1 MGTIKLE
8 GSSQTMATIVSNYFL
23 DEYMPNANGEFVKI
37 YLYLLRALSSP
48 DMDISICHIAD
59 IFNHTEKD
67 VVRALRYWEQ
77 IGLLD
82 LKFDSNKMLTNIK
95 MKPLITDYTTTDG
108 SNIEIS
114 TFAAPKS
121 QPVAHIHNE
130 MTDSHRNNELTGNR
144 INSEMSNNHMDND
157 LAGNHINN
165 KMTNNHMDNNLAG
178 NRINNDLSNNYM
190 NNDLADNHISS
201 EMSANHMDNEVTINH
216 MVNKM
221 PDSYMNNNI
230 ATANMNT
237 DNMASDN
244 ISSDKASATLKAF
257 NMAQPDFTKKVY
269 TANEIS
275 SFNEKSEVVEFMY
288 IAQKLLGKTLSASD
302 VNTLLFFYDVLG
314 FDSDL
319 IVYLLEYAI
328 SNNHRQMRYIEKT
341 AISWANEGIDTVD
354 KAKAS
359 TELYSSRCYPVLK
372 AFGISGRNPG
382 AGEKALIIKWTD
394 SYGFPMDIVLDA
406 CNRTMNTIHQPSFEY
421 ADSILTK
428 WKEKGIRTLSDVKVL
443 DGEHQKNKA
452 AYKKNQTDNNETSAK
467 PKNSFNNFNQRTYN
481 YESLEKELLNNV

>member
-1 MGTIKLE
+1 MKGIDTEMGTIKLE

-82 LKFDSNKMLTNIK
+82 LKFDSNKVLTNIK

-121 QPVAHIHNE
+121 QPVARIHNE
-130 MTDSHRNNELTGNR
+130 MTDNHRNSALTDNHRNSALTSNRMDSELPV
-144 INSEMSNNHMDND
+144 NHMDND
-157 LAGNHINN
+157 NIN
-165 KMTNNHMDNNLAG
+165 TDN
-178 NRINNDLSNNYM
+178 I
-190 NNDLADNHISS
+190 
-201 EMSANHMDNEVTINH
+201 
-216 MVNKM
+216 
-221 PDSYMNNNI
+221 
-230 ATANMNT
+230 NT
-237 DNMASDN
+237 DNMAPDN
-244 ISSDKASATLKAF
+244 IPSDKASATLKSF
-257 NMAQPDFTKKVY
+257 NMAQPDFSKKVY

-382 AGEKALIIKWTD
+382 AGEKALIVKWTD

-428 WKEKGIRTLSDVKVL
+428 WKEKGIRTLSDVKLL

>member
-1 MGTIKLE
+1 MKGIDTEMGTIKLE

-82 LKFDSNKMLTNIK
+82 LKFDSNKVLTNIK

-121 QPVAHIHNE
+121 QPVARIHNE
-130 MTDSHRNNELTGNR
+130 MTDSHRNNVLTDNHRNSALTSNRMDSELPV
-144 INSEMSNNHMDND
+144 NHMDND
-157 LAGNHINN
+157 
-165 KMTNNHMDNNLAG
+165 
-178 NRINNDLSNNYM
+178 
-190 NNDLADNHISS
+190 
-201 EMSANHMDNEVTINH
+201 
-216 MVNKM
+216 
-221 PDSYMNNNI
+221 
-230 ATANMNT
+230 NMNT
-237 DNMASDN
+237 DNITTDNMAPDN
-244 ISSDKASATLKAF
+244 IPSDKASATLKSF
-257 NMAQPDFTKKVY
+257 NMAQPDFSKKVY

-382 AGEKALIIKWTD
+382 AGEKALIVKWTD

-452 AYKKNQTDNNETSAK
+452 AYKKNQTDNNETSAR

>member
-82 LKFDSNKMLTNIK
+82 LKFDSNKVLTNIK

-121 QPVAHIHNE
+121 QPVTRIHNE
-130 MTDSHRNNELTGNR
+130 MAGSHRNSELTDGNIHSELTGN
-144 INSEMSNNHMDND
+144 
-157 LAGNHINN
+157 HIENE
-165 KMTNNHMDNNLAG
+165 L
-178 NRINNDLSNNYM
+178 
-190 NNDLADNHISS
+190 
-201 EMSANHMDNEVTINH
+201 SANHMDN
-216 MVNKM
+216 
-221 PDSYMNNNI
+221 D
-230 ATANMNT
+230 NMNA
-237 DNMASDN
+237 DNMAPDD
-244 ISSDKASATLKAF
+244 ISSGNASGTLKSF
-257 NMAQPDFTKKVY
+257 NMAQPDFSKKVY

-275 SFNEKSEVVEFMY
+275 SFNTKSEVVEFMY

-302 VNTLLFFYDVLG
+302 VNTLLYFYDVLG

-382 AGEKALIIKWTD
+382 AGEKALIVKWTD

-428 WKEKGIRTLSDVKVL
+428 WKEKGIRTLSDVKLL

>member
-82 LKFDSNKMLTNIK
+82 LKFDSNKVLTNIK

-121 QPVAHIHNE
+121 QPVARIHNE
-130 MTDSHRNNELTGNR
+130 MTDSHRNNVLTDNHRNSALTSNRMDSELPVNHMD
-144 INSEMSNNHMDND
+144 SELPVNHMDND
-157 LAGNHINN
+157 
-165 KMTNNHMDNNLAG
+165 
-178 NRINNDLSNNYM
+178 
-190 NNDLADNHISS
+190 
-201 EMSANHMDNEVTINH
+201 
-216 MVNKM
+216 
-221 PDSYMNNNI
+221 
-230 ATANMNT
+230 NMNT
-237 DNMASDN
+237 DNITTDNMAPDN
-244 ISSDKASATLKAF
+244 IPSDKASATLKSF
-257 NMAQPDFTKKVY
+257 NMAQPDFSKKVY

-382 AGEKALIIKWTD
+382 AGEKALIVKWTD

-452 AYKKNQTDNNETSAK
+452 AYKKNQTDNNETSAR

>member
-82 LKFDSNKMLTNIK
+82 LKFDSNKVLTNIK
-95 MKPLITDYTTTDG
+95 MKPLITDYMTTDG

-121 QPVAHIHNE
+121 QPVARIHNE
-130 MTDSHRNNELTGNR
+130 MTDSHRNNVLTDNHRNSALTNNRMDSELPVNHMDG
-144 INSEMSNNHMDND
+144 ELPVNHMDND
-157 LAGNHINN
+157 NIN
-165 KMTNNHMDNNLAG
+165 TDN
-178 NRINNDLSNNYM
+178 I
-190 NNDLADNHISS
+190 
-201 EMSANHMDNEVTINH
+201 T
-216 MVNKM
+216 
-221 PDSYMNNNI
+221 
-230 ATANMNT
+230 T
-237 DNMASDN
+237 DNMAPDN
-244 ISSDKASATLKAF
+244 IPSDKASATLKSF
-257 NMAQPDFTKKVY
+257 NMAQPDFSKKVY

-382 AGEKALIIKWTD
+382 AGEKALIVKWTD

-428 WKEKGIRTLSDVKVL
+428 WKEKGIRTLSDVKLL

-452 AYKKNQTDNNETSAK
+452 AYKKNQTDNNETSAR

>member
-82 LKFDSNKMLTNIK
+82 LKFDSNKVLTNIK
-95 MKPLITDYTTTDG
+95 MKPLITDYMTTDG

-121 QPVAHIHNE
+121 QPVARIHNE
-130 MTDSHRNNELTGNR
+130 MTDSHRNSTLTGNR
-144 INSEMSNNHMDND
+144 MDSELPVNHMDGELPVNHMDND
-157 LAGNHINN
+157 
-165 KMTNNHMDNNLAG
+165 
-178 NRINNDLSNNYM
+178 
-190 NNDLADNHISS
+190 
-201 EMSANHMDNEVTINH
+201 
-216 MVNKM
+216 
-221 PDSYMNNNI
+221 
-230 ATANMNT
+230 NMNT
-237 DNMASDN
+237 DNITTDNMAPDN
-244 ISSDKASATLKAF
+244 IPSDKASATLKSF
-257 NMAQPDFTKKVY
+257 NMAQPDFSKKVY

-382 AGEKALIIKWTD
+382 AGEKALIVKWTD

-428 WKEKGIRTLSDVKVL
+428 WKEKGIRTLSDVKLL

-452 AYKKNQTDNNETSAK
+452 AYKKNQTDNNETSAR

>member
-130 MTDSHRNNELTGNR
+130 MTDNHRNSKMSNNHIDNDLTGNR
-144 INSEMSNNHMDND
+144 ISNEMTNNYMDND
-157 LAGNHINN
+157 LADNHISNE
-165 KMTNNHMDNNLAG
+165 MT
-178 NRINNDLSNNYM
+178 NNYM
-190 NNDLADNHISS
+190 NNDLADNY
-201 EMSANHMDNEVTINH
+201 MNNEVTINH

-221 PDSYMNNNI
+221 PDSYMSNNI
-230 ATANMNT
+230 ATDNMNT
-237 DNMASDN
+237 DNMSPN
-244 ISSDKASATLKAF
+244 GISSDKASATLKSF

-288 IAQKLLGKTLSASD
+288 IAQKL
-302 VNTLLFFYDVLG
+302 
-314 FDSDL
+314 
-319 IVYLLEYAI
+319 
-328 SNNHRQMRYIEKT
+328 
-341 AISWANEGIDTVD
+341 
-354 KAKAS
+354 
-359 TELYSSRCYPVLK
+359 P
-372 AFGISGRNPG
+372 
-382 AGEKALIIKWTD
+382 
-394 SYGFPMDIVLDA
+394 
-406 CNRTMNTIHQPSFEY
+406 
-421 ADSILTK
+421 
-428 WKEKGIRTLSDVKVL
+428 
-443 DGEHQKNKA
+443 
-452 AYKKNQTDNNETSAK
+452 
-467 PKNSFNNFNQRTYN
+467 
-481 YESLEKELLNNV
+481 

>member
-1 MGTIKLE
+1 MKGIDTEMGTIKLE

-82 LKFDSNKMLTNIK
+82 LKFDSNKVLTNIK

-121 QPVAHIHNE
+121 QPVARIHNE
-130 MTDSHRNNELTGNR
+130 MTDNHRNSALTSNRMDSELPVNHMDG
-144 INSEMSNNHMDND
+144 ELPVNHMDND
-157 LAGNHINN
+157 
-165 KMTNNHMDNNLAG
+165 
-178 NRINNDLSNNYM
+178 
-190 NNDLADNHISS
+190 
-201 EMSANHMDNEVTINH
+201 
-216 MVNKM
+216 
-221 PDSYMNNNI
+221 
-230 ATANMNT
+230 NMNT
-237 DNMASDN
+237 DNITTDNMAPDN
-244 ISSDKASATLKAF
+244 IPSDKASATLKSF
-257 NMAQPDFTKKVY
+257 NMAQPDFSKKVY

-382 AGEKALIIKWTD
+382 AGEKALIVKWTD

-428 WKEKGIRTLSDVKVL
+428 WKEKGIRTLSDVKLL

-452 AYKKNQTDNNETSAK
+452 AYKKNQTDNNETSAR

>member
-82 LKFDSNKMLTNIK
+82 LKFDSNKMITNIK

-121 QPVAHIHNE
+121 QPVARIHNE
-130 MTDSHRNNELTGNR
+130 MTD
-144 INSEMSNNHMDND
+144 NHMC
-157 LAGNHINN
+157 
-165 KMTNNHMDNNLAG
+165 
-178 NRINNDLSNNYM
+178 
-190 NNDLADNHISS
+190 
-201 EMSANHMDNEVTINH
+201 
-216 MVNKM
+216 
-221 PDSYMNNNI
+221 NNI
-230 ATANMNT
+230 ATDNMNT
-237 DNMASDN
+237 DNMSPN
-244 ISSDKASATLKAF
+244 GIPSDKASATLKSF

-382 AGEKALIIKWTD
+382 AGEKALIVKWTD

-406 CNRTMNTIHQPSFEY
+406 CNRTMNAIHQPSFEY

-452 AYKKNQTDNNETSAK
+452 AYKKNQPDNNETSAK

>member
-1 MGTIKLE
+1 MKGIDTEMGTIKLE

-82 LKFDSNKMLTNIK
+82 LKFDSNKVLTNIK

-121 QPVAHIHNE
+121 QPVARIHNE
-130 MTDSHRNNELTGNR
+130 MTDNHRNNALTDNHRNSALTSNRMDSELPV
-144 INSEMSNNHMDND
+144 NHMDND
-157 LAGNHINN
+157 NIN
-165 KMTNNHMDNNLAG
+165 TDN
-178 NRINNDLSNNYM
+178 I
-190 NNDLADNHISS
+190 
-201 EMSANHMDNEVTINH
+201 
-216 MVNKM
+216 
-221 PDSYMNNNI
+221 
-230 ATANMNT
+230 NT
-237 DNMASDN
+237 DNMAPDN
-244 ISSDKASATLKAF
+244 IPSDKASATLKSF
-257 NMAQPDFTKKVY
+257 NMAQPDFSKKVY

-382 AGEKALIIKWTD
+382 AGEKALIVKWTD

-428 WKEKGIRTLSDVKVL
+428 WKEKGIRTLSDVKLL

>member
-1 MGTIKLE
+1 MKGIDTEMGTIKLE

-82 LKFDSNKMLTNIK
+82 LKFDSNKVLTNIK

-121 QPVAHIHNE
+121 QPVARIHNE
-130 MTDSHRNNELTGNR
+130 MTDNHRNSALTSNNMDSELPV
-144 INSEMSNNHMDND
+144 NHMDKDN
-157 LAGNHINN
+157 IN
-165 KMTNNHMDNNLAG
+165 TDN
-178 NRINNDLSNNYM
+178 I
-190 NNDLADNHISS
+190 
-201 EMSANHMDNEVTINH
+201 
-216 MVNKM
+216 
-221 PDSYMNNNI
+221 
-230 ATANMNT
+230 NT
-237 DNMASDN
+237 DNMAPDN
-244 ISSDKASATLKAF
+244 IPSDKASATLKSF
-257 NMAQPDFTKKVY
+257 NMAQPDFSKKVY

-382 AGEKALIIKWTD
+382 AGEKALIVKWTD

-406 CNRTMNTIHQPSFEY
+406 CNRTMNAIHQPSFEY
-421 ADSILTK
+421 ADSILTN
-428 WKEKGIRTLSDVKVL
+428 WKEKGIRTLSDVKLL

-452 AYKKNQTDNNETSAK
+452 AYKKNQTDNNETSAR

>member
-82 LKFDSNKMLTNIK
+82 LKFDSNKMITNIK

-121 QPVAHIHNE
+121 QPVARIHNE
-130 MTDSHRNNELTGNR
+130 MPDSH
-144 INSEMSNNHMDND
+144 MC
-157 LAGNHINN
+157 
-165 KMTNNHMDNNLAG
+165 
-178 NRINNDLSNNYM
+178 
-190 NNDLADNHISS
+190 
-201 EMSANHMDNEVTINH
+201 
-216 MVNKM
+216 
-221 PDSYMNNNI
+221 NNI
-230 ATANMNT
+230 ATDNMNT
-237 DNMASDN
+237 DNMSPN
-244 ISSDKASATLKAF
+244 GIPSDKASATLKSF

-382 AGEKALIIKWTD
+382 AGEKALIVKWTD

-406 CNRTMNTIHQPSFEY
+406 CNRTMNAIHQPSFEY

-452 AYKKNQTDNNETSAK
+452 AYKKNQPDNNETSAK

>member
-82 LKFDSNKMLTNIK
+82 LKFDSNKVLTNIK

-121 QPVAHIHNE
+121 QPVARIHNE
-130 MTDSHRNNELTGNR
+130 MTDSHRNNVLTDNHRNSALTSNRMDSELPV
-144 INSEMSNNHMDND
+144 NHMDND
-157 LAGNHINN
+157 
-165 KMTNNHMDNNLAG
+165 
-178 NRINNDLSNNYM
+178 
-190 NNDLADNHISS
+190 
-201 EMSANHMDNEVTINH
+201 
-216 MVNKM
+216 
-221 PDSYMNNNI
+221 
-230 ATANMNT
+230 NMNT
-237 DNMASDN
+237 DNITTDNMAPDN
-244 ISSDKASATLKAF
+244 IPSDKASATLKSF
-257 NMAQPDFTKKVY
+257 NMAQPDFSKKVY

-382 AGEKALIIKWTD
+382 AGEKALIVKWTD

-428 WKEKGIRTLSDVKVL
+428 WKEKGIRTLSDVKLL

-452 AYKKNQTDNNETSAK
+452 AYKKNQTDNNETSAR

>member
-121 QPVAHIHNE
+121 QPVARIHNE
-130 MTDSHRNNELTGNR
+130 MTD
-144 INSEMSNNHMDND
+144 NHMC
-157 LAGNHINN
+157 
-165 KMTNNHMDNNLAG
+165 
-178 NRINNDLSNNYM
+178 
-190 NNDLADNHISS
+190 
-201 EMSANHMDNEVTINH
+201 
-216 MVNKM
+216 
-221 PDSYMNNNI
+221 NNI
-230 ATANMNT
+230 ATDNMNT
-237 DNMASDN
+237 DNMSPN
-244 ISSDKASATLKAF
+244 GIPSDKASATLKSF

-382 AGEKALIIKWTD
+382 AGEKALIVKWTD

-406 CNRTMNTIHQPSFEY
+406 CNRTMNAIHQPSFEY

-452 AYKKNQTDNNETSAK
+452 AYKKNQSDNNETSAK

>member
-82 LKFDSNKMLTNIK
+82 LKFDSNKVLTNIK

-121 QPVAHIHNE
+121 QPVARIHNE
-130 MTDSHRNNELTGNR
+130 MTDSHRNNVLTDNHRNSALTSNCMDSELPVNHMDG
-144 INSEMSNNHMDND
+144 ELPVNHMDND
-157 LAGNHINN
+157 
-165 KMTNNHMDNNLAG
+165 
-178 NRINNDLSNNYM
+178 
-190 NNDLADNHISS
+190 
-201 EMSANHMDNEVTINH
+201 
-216 MVNKM
+216 
-221 PDSYMNNNI
+221 
-230 ATANMNT
+230 NMNT
-237 DNMASDN
+237 DNITTDNMAPDN
-244 ISSDKASATLKAF
+244 IPSDKASATLKSF
-257 NMAQPDFTKKVY
+257 NMAQPDFSKKVY

-382 AGEKALIIKWTD
+382 AGEKALIVKWTD

-428 WKEKGIRTLSDVKVL
+428 WKEKGIRTLSDVKLL

-452 AYKKNQTDNNETSAK
+452 AYKKNQTDNNETSAR

>member
-1 MGTIKLE
+1 MKGIDTEMGTIKLE

-82 LKFDSNKMLTNIK
+82 LKFDSNKVLTNIK

-121 QPVAHIHNE
+121 QPVARIHNE
-130 MTDSHRNNELTGNR
+130 MTDNHRNSVLTSNNMDSELPV
-144 INSEMSNNHMDND
+144 NHMDND
-157 LAGNHINN
+157 NIN
-165 KMTNNHMDNNLAG
+165 TDN
-178 NRINNDLSNNYM
+178 I
-190 NNDLADNHISS
+190 
-201 EMSANHMDNEVTINH
+201 
-216 MVNKM
+216 
-221 PDSYMNNNI
+221 
-230 ATANMNT
+230 NT
-237 DNMASDN
+237 DNMAPDN
-244 ISSDKASATLKAF
+244 IPSDKASTTLKSF
-257 NMAQPDFTKKVY
+257 NMAQPDFSKKVY

-382 AGEKALIIKWTD
+382 AGEKALIVKWTD

-406 CNRTMNTIHQPSFEY
+406 CNRTMNAIHQPSFEY

-428 WKEKGIRTLSDVKVL
+428 WKEKGIRTLSDVKLL

-452 AYKKNQTDNNETSAK
+452 AYKKNHTDNNETSAR

>member
-1 MGTIKLE
+1 MKGIDTEMGTIKLE

-82 LKFDSNKMLTNIK
+82 LKFDSNKVLTNIK

-121 QPVAHIHNE
+121 QPVARIHNE
-130 MTDSHRNNELTGNR
+130 MTDSHRNNTLTDNHRNSALTSNRMDSELPV
-144 INSEMSNNHMDND
+144 NHMDND
-157 LAGNHINN
+157 NIN
-165 KMTNNHMDNNLAG
+165 TDN
-178 NRINNDLSNNYM
+178 I
-190 NNDLADNHISS
+190 
-201 EMSANHMDNEVTINH
+201 
-216 MVNKM
+216 
-221 PDSYMNNNI
+221 
-230 ATANMNT
+230 NT
-237 DNMASDN
+237 DNMAPDN
-244 ISSDKASATLKAF
+244 IPSDKASATLKSF
-257 NMAQPDFTKKVY
+257 NMAQPDFSKKVY
-269 TANEIS
+269 TANEIN

-382 AGEKALIIKWTD
+382 AGEKALIVKWTD

-406 CNRTMNTIHQPSFEY
+406 CNRTMNAIHQPSFEY

-428 WKEKGIRTLSDVKVL
+428 WKEKGIRTLSDVKLL

>member
-82 LKFDSNKMLTNIK
+82 LKFDSNKVLTNIK

-121 QPVAHIHNE
+121 QPVARIHNE
-130 MTDSHRNNELTGNR
+130 MTDSHRNNVLTDNHRNSALTGNR
-144 INSEMSNNHMDND
+144 MDSELPVNHMDND
-157 LAGNHINN
+157 
-165 KMTNNHMDNNLAG
+165 
-178 NRINNDLSNNYM
+178 
-190 NNDLADNHISS
+190 
-201 EMSANHMDNEVTINH
+201 
-216 MVNKM
+216 
-221 PDSYMNNNI
+221 
-230 ATANMNT
+230 NMNT
-237 DNMASDN
+237 DNITTDNMAPDN
-244 ISSDKASATLKAF
+244 IPSDKASATLKSF
-257 NMAQPDFTKKVY
+257 NMAQPDFSKKVY

-382 AGEKALIIKWTD
+382 AGEKALIVKWTD

-452 AYKKNQTDNNETSAK
+452 AYKKNQTDNNETSAR

>member
-82 LKFDSNKMLTNIK
+82 LKFDSNKVLTNIK

-121 QPVAHIHNE
+121 QPVARIHNE
-130 MTDSHRNNELTGNR
+130 MTDSHRNNVLTDNHRNSALTSNRMDSELPVNY
-144 INSEMSNNHMDND
+144 MDGE
-157 LAGNHINN
+157 LPV
-165 KMTNNHMDNNLAG
+165 NHMDNN
-178 NRINNDLSNNYM
+178 
-190 NNDLADNHISS
+190 
-201 EMSANHMDNEVTINH
+201 
-216 MVNKM
+216 
-221 PDSYMNNNI
+221 
-230 ATANMNT
+230 NMNT
-237 DNMASDN
+237 DNITTDNMAPDN
-244 ISSDKASATLKAF
+244 IPSDKASATLKSF
-257 NMAQPDFTKKVY
+257 NMAQPDFSKKVY

-382 AGEKALIIKWTD
+382 AGEKALIVKWTD

-452 AYKKNQTDNNETSAK
+452 AYKKNQTDNNETSAR

>member
-1 MGTIKLE
+1 MKGIDTEMGTIKLE

-82 LKFDSNKMLTNIK
+82 LKFDSNKVLTNIK

-121 QPVAHIHNE
+121 QPVARIHNE
-130 MTDSHRNNELTGNR
+130 MTDNHRNSALTDNHRNSALTSNRMDSELPV
-144 INSEMSNNHMDND
+144 NHMDND
-157 LAGNHINN
+157 NIN
-165 KMTNNHMDNNLAG
+165 TDN
-178 NRINNDLSNNYM
+178 I
-190 NNDLADNHISS
+190 
-201 EMSANHMDNEVTINH
+201 
-216 MVNKM
+216 
-221 PDSYMNNNI
+221 
-230 ATANMNT
+230 NT
-237 DNMASDN
+237 DNMAPDN
-244 ISSDKASATLKAF
+244 IPSDKASATLKSF
-257 NMAQPDFTKKVY
+257 NMAQPDFSKKVY

-382 AGEKALIIKWTD
+382 AGEKALIVKWTD

-406 CNRTMNTIHQPSFEY
+406 CNRTMNAIHQPSFEY

-428 WKEKGIRTLSDVKVL
+428 WKEKGIRTLSDVKLL

>member
-1 MGTIKLE
+1 MKGIDTEMGTIKLE

-82 LKFDSNKMLTNIK
+82 LKFDSNKVLTNIK

-121 QPVAHIHNE
+121 QPVARIHNE
-130 MTDSHRNNELTGNR
+130 MTDSHRNNTLTDNHRNSALTSNRMDSELPV
-144 INSEMSNNHMDND
+144 NHMDND
-157 LAGNHINN
+157 NIN
-165 KMTNNHMDNNLAG
+165 TDN
-178 NRINNDLSNNYM
+178 I
-190 NNDLADNHISS
+190 
-201 EMSANHMDNEVTINH
+201 
-216 MVNKM
+216 
-221 PDSYMNNNI
+221 
-230 ATANMNT
+230 NT
-237 DNMASDN
+237 DNMAPDN
-244 ISSDKASATLKAF
+244 IPSDKTSATLKSF
-257 NMAQPDFTKKVY
+257 NMAQPDFSKKVY

-382 AGEKALIIKWTD
+382 AGEKALIVKWTD

-428 WKEKGIRTLSDVKVL
+428 WKEKGIRTLSDVKLL

-452 AYKKNQTDNNETSAK
+452 AYKKNQTDNNETSAR

>member
-67 VVRALRYWEQ
+67 VVRALKYWEQ

-82 LKFDSNKMLTNIK
+82 LKFDSNKVLTNIK
-95 MKPLITDYTTTDG
+95 MKPLITDYMTTDG

-121 QPVAHIHNE
+121 QPVARIHNE
-130 MTDSHRNNELTGNR
+130 MTDSHRNSTLTGNR
-144 INSEMSNNHMDND
+144 MDSELPVNHMDGELPVNHMDND
-157 LAGNHINN
+157 
-165 KMTNNHMDNNLAG
+165 
-178 NRINNDLSNNYM
+178 
-190 NNDLADNHISS
+190 
-201 EMSANHMDNEVTINH
+201 
-216 MVNKM
+216 
-221 PDSYMNNNI
+221 
-230 ATANMNT
+230 NMNT
-237 DNMASDN
+237 DNITTDNMAPDN
-244 ISSDKASATLKAF
+244 IPSDKASATLKSF
-257 NMAQPDFTKKVY
+257 NMAQPDFSKKVY

-382 AGEKALIIKWTD
+382 AGEKALIVKWTD

-428 WKEKGIRTLSDVKVL
+428 WKEKGIRTLSDVKLL

-452 AYKKNQTDNNETSAK
+452 AYKKNQTDNNETSAR

>member
-1 MGTIKLE
+1 MKGIDTEMGTIKLE

-82 LKFDSNKMLTNIK
+82 LKFDSNKVLTNIK

-114 TFAAPKS
+114 TFVAPKS
-121 QPVAHIHNE
+121 QPVARIHNE
-130 MTDSHRNNELTGNR
+130 MADSHRNSALTSNR
-144 INSEMSNNHMDND
+144 
-157 LAGNHINN
+157 
-165 KMTNNHMDNNLAG
+165 
-178 NRINNDLSNNYM
+178 
-190 NNDLADNHISS
+190 
-201 EMSANHMDNEVTINH
+201 MDNELPVNH
-216 MVNKM
+216 TDN
-221 PDSYMNNNI
+221 DNI
-230 ATANMNT
+230 NT
-237 DNMASDN
+237 DNINTDNVAPDN
-244 ISSDKASATLKAF
+244 IPSDKASATLKSF
-257 NMAQPDFTKKVY
+257 NMAQPDFSKKVY

-382 AGEKALIIKWTD
+382 AGEKALIVKWTD

-406 CNRTMNTIHQPSFEY
+406 CNRTMNAIHQPSFEY

-428 WKEKGIRTLSDVKVL
+428 WKEKGIRTLSDVKLL

-452 AYKKNQTDNNETSAK
+452 AYKKNHTDNNETSAR

>member
-1 MGTIKLE
+1 MKGIDTEMGTIKLE

-82 LKFDSNKMLTNIK
+82 LKFDSNKVLTNIK

-121 QPVAHIHNE
+121 QPVARIHNE
-130 MTDSHRNNELTGNR
+130 MTDNHRNSALTSNNMDSELPV
-144 INSEMSNNHMDND
+144 NHMDKDN
-157 LAGNHINN
+157 IN
-165 KMTNNHMDNNLAG
+165 TDN
-178 NRINNDLSNNYM
+178 I
-190 NNDLADNHISS
+190 
-201 EMSANHMDNEVTINH
+201 
-216 MVNKM
+216 
-221 PDSYMNNNI
+221 
-230 ATANMNT
+230 NT
-237 DNMASDN
+237 DNMAPDN
-244 ISSDKASATLKAF
+244 IPSDKASATLKSF
-257 NMAQPDFTKKVY
+257 NMAQPDFSKKVY

-382 AGEKALIIKWTD
+382 AGEKALIVKWTD

-406 CNRTMNTIHQPSFEY
+406 CNRTMNAIHQPSFEY

-428 WKEKGIRTLSDVKVL
+428 WKEKGIRTLSDVKLL

-452 AYKKNQTDNNETSAK
+452 AYKKNQTDNNETSAR

>member
-1 MGTIKLE
+1 MKGIDTEMGTIKLE

-82 LKFDSNKMLTNIK
+82 LKFDSNKVLTNIK

-121 QPVAHIHNE
+121 QPVARIHNE
-130 MTDSHRNNELTGNR
+130 MTDSHRNNTLTDNHRNSALTSNRMDSELPV
-144 INSEMSNNHMDND
+144 NHMDND
-157 LAGNHINN
+157 NIN
-165 KMTNNHMDNNLAG
+165 TDN
-178 NRINNDLSNNYM
+178 I
-190 NNDLADNHISS
+190 
-201 EMSANHMDNEVTINH
+201 
-216 MVNKM
+216 
-221 PDSYMNNNI
+221 
-230 ATANMNT
+230 NT
-237 DNMASDN
+237 DNMAPDN
-244 ISSDKASATLKAF
+244 IPSDKASATLKSF
-257 NMAQPDFTKKVY
+257 NMAQPDFSKKVY

-382 AGEKALIIKWTD
+382 AGEKALIVKWTD

-406 CNRTMNTIHQPSFEY
+406 CNRTMNAIHQPSFEY

-428 WKEKGIRTLSDVKVL
+428 WKEKGIRTLSDVKLL

-452 AYKKNQTDNNETSAK
+452 AYKKNQTDNNETSAR

>member
-82 LKFDSNKMLTNIK
+82 LKFDSNKVLTNIK

-121 QPVAHIHNE
+121 QPVARIHNE
-130 MTDSHRNNELTGNR
+130 MTDNHRNNALTDNHRNSALTSNRMDSELPV
-144 INSEMSNNHMDND
+144 NHMDND
-157 LAGNHINN
+157 NIN
-165 KMTNNHMDNNLAG
+165 TDN
-178 NRINNDLSNNYM
+178 I
-190 NNDLADNHISS
+190 
-201 EMSANHMDNEVTINH
+201 
-216 MVNKM
+216 
-221 PDSYMNNNI
+221 
-230 ATANMNT
+230 NT
-237 DNMASDN
+237 DNMAPDN
-244 ISSDKASATLKAF
+244 IPSDKASATLKSF
-257 NMAQPDFTKKVY
+257 NMAQPDFSKKVY

-382 AGEKALIIKWTD
+382 AGEKALIVKWTD

-428 WKEKGIRTLSDVKVL
+428 WKEKGIRTLSDVKLL

>member
-121 QPVAHIHNE
+121 QPVARIHNE
-130 MTDSHRNNELTGNR
+130 MTD
-144 INSEMSNNHMDND
+144 NHMC
-157 LAGNHINN
+157 
-165 KMTNNHMDNNLAG
+165 
-178 NRINNDLSNNYM
+178 
-190 NNDLADNHISS
+190 
-201 EMSANHMDNEVTINH
+201 
-216 MVNKM
+216 
-221 PDSYMNNNI
+221 NNI
-230 ATANMNT
+230 ATDNMNT
-237 DNMASDN
+237 DNMSPN
-244 ISSDKASATLKAF
+244 GIPSDKASATLKSF

-382 AGEKALIIKWTD
+382 AGEKALIVKWTD
-394 SYGFPMDIVLDA
+394 SYGFPIDIVLDA
-406 CNRTMNTIHQPSFEY
+406 CNRTMNAIHQPSFEY

>member
-23 DEYMPNANGEFVKI
+23 DEYMPNANGEVVKI

-82 LKFDSNKMLTNIK
+82 LKFDSNKVLTNIK

-121 QPVAHIHNE
+121 QPVTRIHNE
-130 MTDSHRNNELTGNR
+130 MAGSHRNSELTDGNIHSELTGN
-144 INSEMSNNHMDND
+144 
-157 LAGNHINN
+157 HIENE
-165 KMTNNHMDNNLAG
+165 L
-178 NRINNDLSNNYM
+178 
-190 NNDLADNHISS
+190 
-201 EMSANHMDNEVTINH
+201 SANHMDN
-216 MVNKM
+216 
-221 PDSYMNNNI
+221 D
-230 ATANMNT
+230 NMNA
-237 DNMASDN
+237 DNMAPDD
-244 ISSDKASATLKAF
+244 ISSGNASGTLKSF
-257 NMAQPDFTKKVY
+257 NMAQPDFSKKVY

-275 SFNEKSEVVEFMY
+275 SFNTKSEVVEFMY

-302 VNTLLFFYDVLG
+302 VNTLLYFYDVLG

-382 AGEKALIIKWTD
+382 AGEKALIVKWTD

-428 WKEKGIRTLSDVKVL
+428 WKEKGIRTLSDVKLL

>member
-82 LKFDSNKMLTNIK
+82 LKFDSNKVLTNIK

-121 QPVAHIHNE
+121 QPVARIHNE
-130 MTDSHRNNELTGNR
+130 MTDSHRNNVLTDNHRNSALTGNR
-144 INSEMSNNHMDND
+144 MDSELPVNHMDGELPVNHMDND
-157 LAGNHINN
+157 
-165 KMTNNHMDNNLAG
+165 
-178 NRINNDLSNNYM
+178 
-190 NNDLADNHISS
+190 
-201 EMSANHMDNEVTINH
+201 
-216 MVNKM
+216 
-221 PDSYMNNNI
+221 
-230 ATANMNT
+230 NMNT
-237 DNMASDN
+237 DNITTDNMALDN
-244 ISSDKASATLKAF
+244 IPSDKASATLKSF
-257 NMAQPDFTKKVY
+257 NMAQPDFSKKVY

-382 AGEKALIIKWTD
+382 AGEKALIVKWTD

-428 WKEKGIRTLSDVKVL
+428 WKEKGIRTLSDVKLL

-452 AYKKNQTDNNETSAK
+452 AYKKNQTDNNETSAR

>member
-121 QPVAHIHNE
+121 QPVARIHNE
-130 MTDSHRNNELTGNR
+130 MPDSH
-144 INSEMSNNHMDND
+144 MC
-157 LAGNHINN
+157 
-165 KMTNNHMDNNLAG
+165 
-178 NRINNDLSNNYM
+178 
-190 NNDLADNHISS
+190 
-201 EMSANHMDNEVTINH
+201 
-216 MVNKM
+216 
-221 PDSYMNNNI
+221 NNI
-230 ATANMNT
+230 ATDNMNT
-237 DNMASDN
+237 DNMSPN
-244 ISSDKASATLKAF
+244 GIPSDKASATLKSF

-382 AGEKALIIKWTD
+382 AGEKALIVKWTD

-406 CNRTMNTIHQPSFEY
+406 CNRTMNAIHQPSFEY

-452 AYKKNQTDNNETSAK
+452 AYKKNQPDNNETSAK

>member
-1 MGTIKLE
+1 MKGIDTEMGTIKLE

-82 LKFDSNKMLTNIK
+82 LKFDSNKVLTNIK

-121 QPVAHIHNE
+121 QPVARIHNE
-130 MTDSHRNNELTGNR
+130 MTDNHRNSALTSNNMDSELPV
-144 INSEMSNNHMDND
+144 NHMDND
-157 LAGNHINN
+157 NIN
-165 KMTNNHMDNNLAG
+165 TDN
-178 NRINNDLSNNYM
+178 I
-190 NNDLADNHISS
+190 
-201 EMSANHMDNEVTINH
+201 
-216 MVNKM
+216 
-221 PDSYMNNNI
+221 
-230 ATANMNT
+230 NT
-237 DNMASDN
+237 DNMAPDN
-244 ISSDKASATLKAF
+244 IPSDKASATLKSF
-257 NMAQPDFTKKVY
+257 NMAQPDFSKKVY

-354 KAKAS
+354 KAKSS

-382 AGEKALIIKWTD
+382 AGEKALIVKWTD

-428 WKEKGIRTLSDVKVL
+428 WKEKGIRTLSDVKLL

-452 AYKKNQTDNNETSAK
+452 AYKKNQTDNNETSAR

>member
-82 LKFDSNKMLTNIK
+82 LKFDSNKVLTNIK

-121 QPVAHIHNE
+121 QPVARIHNE
-130 MTDSHRNNELTGNR
+130 MTDSHRNNVLTDNHRNSALTSNRMDSELPVNHMDG
-144 INSEMSNNHMDND
+144 ELPVNHMDND
-157 LAGNHINN
+157 
-165 KMTNNHMDNNLAG
+165 
-178 NRINNDLSNNYM
+178 
-190 NNDLADNHISS
+190 
-201 EMSANHMDNEVTINH
+201 
-216 MVNKM
+216 
-221 PDSYMNNNI
+221 
-230 ATANMNT
+230 NMNT
-237 DNMASDN
+237 DNITTDNMAPDN
-244 ISSDKASATLKAF
+244 IPSDKASATLKSF
-257 NMAQPDFTKKVY
+257 NMAQPDFSKKVY

-382 AGEKALIIKWTD
+382 AGEKALIVKWTD

-452 AYKKNQTDNNETSAK
+452 AYKKNQTDNNETSAR

>member
-1 MGTIKLE
+1 MKGIDTEMGTIKLE

-82 LKFDSNKMLTNIK
+82 LKFDSNKVLTNIK

-121 QPVAHIHNE
+121 QPVARIHNE
-130 MTDSHRNNELTGNR
+130 MTDNHRNSALTGNR
-144 INSEMSNNHMDND
+144 MDSELPVNHMDGELPVNHMDND
-157 LAGNHINN
+157 
-165 KMTNNHMDNNLAG
+165 
-178 NRINNDLSNNYM
+178 
-190 NNDLADNHISS
+190 
-201 EMSANHMDNEVTINH
+201 
-216 MVNKM
+216 
-221 PDSYMNNNI
+221 
-230 ATANMNT
+230 NMNT
-237 DNMASDN
+237 DNITTDNMAPDN
-244 ISSDKASATLKAF
+244 IPSDKASATLKSF
-257 NMAQPDFTKKVY
+257 NMAQPDFSKKVY

-382 AGEKALIIKWTD
+382 AGEKALIVKWTD

-452 AYKKNQTDNNETSAK
+452 AYKKNQTDNNETSAR

>member
-1 MGTIKLE
+1 MKGIDTEMGTIKLE

-82 LKFDSNKMLTNIK
+82 LKFDSNKVLTNIK

-114 TFAAPKS
+114 TFVAPKS
-121 QPVAHIHNE
+121 QPVARIHNE
-130 MTDSHRNNELTGNR
+130 MTDSHRNNTLTDNHKNSALTSNRMDSELPV
-144 INSEMSNNHMDND
+144 NHMDND
-157 LAGNHINN
+157 
-165 KMTNNHMDNNLAG
+165 
-178 NRINNDLSNNYM
+178 
-190 NNDLADNHISS
+190 
-201 EMSANHMDNEVTINH
+201 
-216 MVNKM
+216 
-221 PDSYMNNNI
+221 NI
-230 ATANMNT
+230 NT
-237 DNMASDN
+237 DNINTDNVAPDN
-244 ISSDKASATLKAF
+244 IPSDKASATLKSF
-257 NMAQPDFTKKVY
+257 NMAQPDFSKKVY

-382 AGEKALIIKWTD
+382 AGEKALIVKWTD

-406 CNRTMNTIHQPSFEY
+406 CNRTMNAIHQPSFEY

-428 WKEKGIRTLSDVKVL
+428 WKEKGIRTLSDVKLL

-452 AYKKNQTDNNETSAK
+452 AYKKNHTDNNETSAR

>member
-1 MGTIKLE
+1 MKGIDTEMGTIKLE

-82 LKFDSNKMLTNIK
+82 LKFDSNKVLTNIK

-121 QPVAHIHNE
+121 QPVARIHNE
-130 MTDSHRNNELTGNR
+130 MTDNHRNSVLTSNRMDSELPVNHMDG
-144 INSEMSNNHMDND
+144 ELPVNHMDND
-157 LAGNHINN
+157 
-165 KMTNNHMDNNLAG
+165 
-178 NRINNDLSNNYM
+178 
-190 NNDLADNHISS
+190 
-201 EMSANHMDNEVTINH
+201 
-216 MVNKM
+216 
-221 PDSYMNNNI
+221 
-230 ATANMNT
+230 NMNT
-237 DNMASDN
+237 DNINTDNMAPDN
-244 ISSDKASATLKAF
+244 IPSDKASATLKSF
-257 NMAQPDFTKKVY
+257 NMAQPDFSKKVY

-382 AGEKALIIKWTD
+382 AGEKALIVKWTD

-406 CNRTMNTIHQPSFEY
+406 CNRTMNAIHQPSFEY

-428 WKEKGIRTLSDVKVL
+428 WKEKGIRTLSDVKLL

-452 AYKKNQTDNNETSAK
+452 AYKKNQTDNNETSAR

>member
-130 MTDSHRNNELTGNR
+130 MTDNHR
-144 INSEMSNNHMDND
+144 NSEMSNNHIDNDLTGNRISNEMTNNYMDND
-157 LAGNHINN
+157 LADNHISNE
-165 KMTNNHMDNNLAG
+165 MT
-178 NRINNDLSNNYM
+178 NNYM
-190 NNDLADNHISS
+190 NNDLADNY
-201 EMSANHMDNEVTINH
+201 MNNEVTINH

-221 PDSYMNNNI
+221 PDSYMSNNI
-230 ATANMNT
+230 ATDNMNT
-237 DNMASDN
+237 DNMSPN
-244 ISSDKASATLKAF
+244 GISSDKASATLKSF

-382 AGEKALIIKWTD
+382 AGEKALIVKWTD

-452 AYKKNQTDNNETSAK
+452 AYKKNQTDNNETNAK